1 MSILLTV
8 KAVKCFVNF
17 SVERMQM
24 ATLLVFKAQYPISF
38 MENFTRNWFVN
49 LSDRFTLKS
58 KCVCCVCVCCTALNG
73 KEEKN
78 KSKSKKQKKKKKVI
92 NTTAK
97 ISSQWL
103 ESNSHHVPLSLW
115 WFLWLSP
122 GFSTPTGS
130 SCSLEFGNIK
140 TISQ

>member
-8 KAVKCFVNF
+8 KAVKCFINF

-58 KCVCCVCVCCTALNG
+58 KCVCCVCVCYTALNG
-73 KEEKN
+73 KGK
-78 KSKSKKQKKKKKVI
+78 KKKIKSKKQKKKKKSLTLQQKFHLSDWNPILTMYLWACDGSCGFHLASLTPQEAVVALNLVI
-92 NTTAK
+92 
-97 ISSQWL
+97 
-103 ESNSHHVPLSLW
+103 
-115 WFLWLSP
+115 
-122 GFSTPTGS
+122 
-130 SCSLEFGNIK
+130 
-140 TISQ
+140 